1 MQDYPATAAERNRWI
16 TLRRGS
22 KRSLNP
28 LRPYAFFA
36 EDEIDAEGVQA
47 ATNTLF
53 LTNRECR
60 YRCLMCDL
68 WQDTLDETTPI
79 GAIPAQIE
87 FALAN
92 LPPAKQIKLYNAGSF
107 FDPLSVPLD
116 DYQRIADLVDSY
128 SRVIVEC
135 HPNLIGEQCLA
146 FNEMITAQLE
156 VAIGLETVNDDVL
169 DRLNK
174 RFTVQ
179 DFRRAAGQ
187 LRSAGIDLR
196 VFVLVRPPFLCE
208 AEAVEWARRTLDEAF
223 DCGATACTLIP
234 VRAGNGAMEA
244 LQQAGLW
251 DRPKLR
257 SLEAALE
264 YGLTQQGGRVFADL
278 WDLEG
283 KSGCVCDVQRIAR
296 LTAMNRTQVIPEPVV
311 CNFCAES

>member
-1 MQDYPATAAERNRWI
+1 MQDYPATVAERNRWI

-36 EDEIDAEGVQA
+36 EDEIDGARIQA

-107 FDPLSVPLD
+107 FDPLSVPVE
-116 DYQRIADLVDSY
+116 DYRRIAGLVDNF

-135 HPNLIGEQCLA
+135 HPNLIGDQCLA
-146 FNEMITAQLE
+146 FNDLIPAQLE
-156 VAIGLETVNDDVL
+156 VAIGLETVNDAVL
-169 DRLNK
+169 DKLNK

-179 DFRRAAGQ
+179 DFRRAAAQ
-187 LRSAGIDLR
+187 LCGAGIDLR
-196 VFVLVRPPFLCE
+196 VFLLVRPPFLTE
-208 AEAVEWARRTLDEAF
+208 AEAVEWAMRSLDEAF
-223 DCGATACTLIP
+223 DCGATVCTLIP

-244 LQQAGLW
+244 LQRAGLW
-251 DRPKLR
+251 DRPQLK
-257 SLEAALE
+257 SLETTME
-264 YGLTQQGGRVFADL
+264 YGLRQQRGRVFADL
-278 WDLEG
+278 WDLDG
-283 KSGCVCDVQRIAR
+283 KSGCVCDAERILR
-296 LTAMNRTQVIPEPVV
+296 LAVMNRTQLIPEAVV
-311 CNFCAES
+311 CKLCAES